1 MRKTLSDKGVAALKP
16 RAARYAYPDP
26 ELRGLYVRVQPSGK
40 KSFVAVTV
48 DRESG
53 KQVWHTIGAADVISI
68 DDARKRARKAL
79 ERVRDGLPP
88 VETKGE
94 TFAAVAAN
102 WRARHV
108 DAKGLRSRKE
118 IVRMLDR
125 HILPEWRHREFVGIK
140 RSDVAALLDKVE
152 DEHGAR
158 AADYVLNVVRSIA
171 NWFATRH
178 DDYNPPIVR
187 GMRRQ
192 LPSEQARERILSDD
206 EIRVIW
212 KAAEDNG
219 TFGAMV
225 RLCLLTAQRRT
236 KVVSMRWSDIDDW
249 GEWTIPREP
258 REKDTAGF
266 LILPEPALRIIS
278 ERPVIADNPY
288 VFAGR
293 GEGFYN
299 AFSAGKARF
308 DKRLPPNMP
317 EWVLHDLRRTA
328 RSLMSRAGVRP
339 DIAERVMGHAIPG
352 VEGVYD
358 RHSYREEKADA
369 LQKLSDLIQT
379 IVQEPAR

>member
-26 ELRGLYVRVQPSGK
+26 ELRGHYVRVQPNGK

-108 DAKGLRSRKE
+108 DAKGLRSSKE

-125 HILPEWRHREFVGIK
+125 HILPAWRHREFVGIK

-212 KAAEDNG
+212 KAAENGG
-219 TFGAMV
+219 TFGDIV

-236 KVVSMRWSDIDDW
+236 KVVSMRLSDIDDW

-293 GEGFYN
+293 GTGFYN

-308 DKRLPPNMP
+308 DKRLPPDLP